1 VAAICHER
9 DGCPEPRA
17 GTHGAAAKHVEADA
31 LHRAVCAHRITL
43 REAQARITID
53 WTQPAA
59 AQ

>member
-1 VAAICHER
+1 VAAICRER

-17 GTHGAAAKHVEADA
+17 GTHGAAAKHVEEDA
-31 LHRAVCAHRITL
+31 LHRAVCAHRIPL
-43 REAQARITID
+43 REAQAVTID